1 VLDLGSGRIAVGV
14 AAPFGRFEAS
24 QLSSLVDIVRDGGAT
39 DVRLSPWRALYA
51 EARDGVAARA
61 VVESVNALGLVVN
74 ADDPMLRIEACPG
87 APACRSSSVD
97 TRRTACQLAARGFKG
112 SIHVSGC
119 AKGCARSRPA
129 DLVLV
134 GEQGRYNVIHDATAR
149 DAAER
154 TIRPDE
160 LGSLFDV

>member
-1 VLDLGSGRIAVGV
+1 MGL
-14 AAPFGRFEAS
+14 AAPFGRLEAS
-24 QLSSLVDIVRDGGAT
+24 QLRSLVDIVRGGGAA
-39 DVRLSPWRALYA
+39 DIRLSPWRALYVGV
-51 EARDGVAARA
+51 RDTAAARA
-61 VVESVNALGLVVN
+61 IVESAGGLGFVVDSNDALLK
-74 ADDPMLRIEACPG
+74 IEACPG

-97 TRRTACQLAARGFKG
+97 TRRTARQLAARGFKG

-119 AKGCARSRPA
+119 AKGCARSAPA

-134 GEQGRYNVIHDATAR
+134 GEQGRYNVIHNATAR

-154 TIRPDE
+154 TIEADE